1 MAGLLSVSVLTSG
14 ITTYALAEKQS
25 AKPGYALN
33 VTITDDAAV
42 DNEVSAKIKVK
53 DVSSSKATLYWD
65 AAGLFNN
72 YRIYQYDF
80 ILKKWMLYDSV
91 RVSEIKLE
99 KLSSGMFYKFKV
111 AVPTAD
117 GLRENVV
124 GDVSF
129 ITKPK
134 TPSVSLEAY
143 GATCV
148 TLRLES
154 DKTPTSFKIYRKD
167 GNGKFKLIDT
177 VDGSKTQYEDTSLEP
192 KTNYEYKIK
201 SVVENSKKKS
211 ESKYSK
217 TVEVKTGKT
226 MKLPKVSGACKTYAY
241 YTAVTD
247 KTSAAYA
254 VLNSGTY
261 KGVTYETYTDEK
273 TGIRMVDGCYCAALG
288 TYYGTEKGTK
298 YRITLKSGETFK
310 IILCDT
316 KSNRHTDKKHQYAKK
331 NKDIV
336 EFYVDKDKIP
346 DEVNGNYNVLEQ
358 FNGPIASIEKITQV
372 ENDTEE

>member
-134 TPSVSLEAY
+134 TPSGSLEAY

-148 TLRLES
+148 TLSLES
-154 DKTPTSFKIYRKD
+154 VKTPTSFKIYRKD

-261 KGVTYETYTDEK
+261 KGITYETYTDEE

>member
-148 TLRLES
+148 TLSLES
-154 DKTPTSFKIYRKD
+154 EKTPTSFKIYRKD
-167 GNGKFKLIDT
+167 SNGKFKLIDT
-177 VDGSKTQYEDTSLEP
+177 VDGSKTQYEDTSLDP

-254 VLNSGTY
+254 VLNSETY
-261 KGVTYETYTDEK
+261 KGVTYETYTDEE

>member
-91 RVSEIKLE
+91 RVSEIELE

-148 TLRLES
+148 TLSLES
-154 DKTPTSFKIYRKD
+154 EKTPTSFKIYRKD

-261 KGVTYETYTDEK
+261 KGVTYETYTDDE
-273 TGIRMVDGCYCAALG
+273 TGIRMVDDCYCAALG

>member
-1 MAGLLSVSVLTSG
+1 MAGGFSAN
-14 ITTYALAEKQS
+14 ALAES
-25 AKPGYALN
+25 HLSKPSYALN
-33 VTITDDAAV
+33 VTITDEAAEE
-42 DNEVSAKIKVK
+42 NEVSAKIKIK

-91 RVSEIKLE
+91 RVSEIELD

-124 GDVSF
+124 GDISF

-148 TLRLES
+148 TLSLES
-154 DKTPTSFKIYRKD
+154 DKAPTLFKIYRKESS
-167 GNGKFKLIDT
+167 GKFKLIDT
-177 VDGSKTQYEDTSLEP
+177 VDGSKTEYEDTSLEQ
-192 KTNYEYKIK
+192 KTNYQYKIK

-211 ESKYSK
+211 ESKYSD

-261 KGVTYETYTDEK
+261 KGVTYETYTDEE

-298 YRITLKSGETFK
+298 YRITLKSGKTFK

-346 DEVNGNYNVLEQ
+346 EGINGNYNALDQ
-358 FNGPIASIEKITQV
+358 FNGAIASIEEIT
-372 ENDTEE
+372 EIEE

>member
-1 MAGLLSVSVLTSG
+1 MSVSVLTSG
-14 ITTYALAEKQS
+14 INAYALAESQPP
-25 AKPGYALN
+25 KPSYGLN
-33 VTITDDAAV
+33 VTITGETPDAE
-42 DNEVSAKIKVK
+42 NEVSAKIKVK

-91 RVSEIKLE
+91 RINEIELE

-124 GDVSF
+124 GDISF

-148 TLRLES
+148 TLSLES
-154 DKTPTSFKIYRKD
+154 CKTPTSFKIYRKD
-167 GNGKFKLIDT
+167 GNGEFKLIDT
-177 VDGSKTQYEDTSLEP
+177 VDGNKTQYEDTSLNP

-217 TVEVKTGKT
+217 TVEVKTSKT

-261 KGVTYETYTDEK
+261 KGVTYETYTDEE

-298 YRITLKSGETFK
+298 YRVTLKSGETFK

-331 NKDIV
+331 NKDVV

-358 FNGPIASIEKITQV
+358 FNGAIASIEKIT
-372 ENDTEE
+372 EIDSSTEE